1 MNDLLGGQ
9 IPMMFD
15 SLPTVLPHLATG
27 RLRALAV
34 TSAHRAASAPD
45 LPTLDEAGVRG
56 FEATAWFGLYGP
68 GGMSD
73 ALADRINAEVR
84 EALSGAG
91 MRDRFARLGAEPGA
105 LDRAAFAAFV
115 VAEMDKWRDVVERAN
130 VRVD

>member
-9 IPMMFD
+9 IPIMFD

-34 TSAHRAASAPD
+34 TSARRAASVPE
-45 LPTLDEAGVRG
+45 LPTMDEAGVRG

-68 GGMSD
+68 GGMPD

-84 EALSGAG
+84 EALGGAA

-105 LDRAAFAAFV
+105 MDRAAFASFV
-115 VAEMDKWRDVVERAN
+115 LAEMDKWREVVERAN
-130 VRVD
+130 VRID